1 MITLDVELLRTFVH
15 VADTRSFT
23 AAGSALGATQSA
35 VSVRLKKLEDR
46 IGRRL
51 LERTPRSV
59 TLTAPGEAF
68 LQDARDVLATH
79 DNAIQRLLGQN
90 GRIEL
95 SLGISDHAAGAYLPS
110 VLAKVC
116 SAIPD
121 LQLSVTVGL
130 SEHLMED
137 FNQGAFDAVILRRDS
152 TKRNGTPLFRDRL
165 AWVSA
170 PRCSWR
176 RGQPLPL
183 LSLAAPCSVR
193 ARSIHAL
200 DDAGIAWREVF
211 VGTGVAA
218 VQAAVTAGLGVAC
231 LGLRNKPSGAIA
243 LGHAEGLPSLADS
256 DIVMFERK
264 TEPRLRGI
272 VAKLAEAFMSAGATE
287 SNAG

>member
-15 VADTRSFT
+15 IADTRSFT

-59 TLTAPGEAF
+59 TLTAQGEAF
-68 LQDARDVLATH
+68 LQDARDVLTTH
-79 DNAIQRLLGQN
+79 DNAIQRLLGEN
-90 GRIEL
+90 DEIEL
-95 SLGISDHAAGAYLPS
+95 SLGVSDHAAGAYLPT
-110 VLAKVC
+110 VLANIC

-121 LQLSVTVGL
+121 LRLSVTVGL

-137 FNQGAFDAVILRRDS
+137 FNQGHFDAVVVRRDS
-152 TKRNGTPLFRDRL
+152 TRRNGTPLFRDRL

-170 PRCSWR
+170 ARCSWR

-193 ARSIHAL
+193 ARSIQAL
-200 DDAGIAWREVF
+200 DDAGIPWIEVF

-231 LGLRNKPSGAIA
+231 LGLRNKPSGAIT

-256 DIVMFERK
+256 DVVMFERK
-264 TEPRLRGI
+264 TGPRLRSI
-272 VAKLAEAFMSAGATE
+272 VTRIAEAFMSVGAPD
-287 SNAG
+287 SNAE